1 MNATH
6 FSLIKRRRFSAMCAA
21 IAAAVV
27 LSITTISPTSVA
39 EPAEMKGVLIA
50 NGEEVELPYVYVWA
64 EEKGFYDPA
73 DPTWKILFV
82 AREVQERELGDP
94 VWDAAWVEIGITEMS
109 DIDGKRKLEIY
120 SQAISMSAKSGGVLS
135 GGTYPQFELE
145 GLGTERISGR
155 IYHTETQEFFD
166 KTYSYDFTF
175 SASLSDPNAPF
186 GEPLPADGGDPGRA
200 YLKWVETVHS
210 GDLDALRGI
219 IPPEMA
225 EQIDSVSPA
234 EAQEQFEFMQEVT
247 PTDVRILSGSTD
259 GKIAI
264 LEVEGMMEGEKVTL
278 QITMTRMGELWVP
291 TESSM

>member
-1 MNATH
+1 MNAAH
-6 FSLIKRRRFSAMCAA
+6 FPRIKHHWFNAACAA
-21 IAAAVV
+21 VAAVAL
-27 LSITTISPTSVA
+27 LSISTTLPTAAA
-39 EPAEMKGVLIA
+39 EPAETSGALIA
-50 NGEEVELPYVYVWA
+50 NGEEVELPYVYIWT
-64 EEKGFYDPA
+64 EEKGFYDSA
-73 DPTWKILFV
+73 DPAWKILFV
-82 AREVQERELGDP
+82 SREVKERELGDP
-94 VWDAAWVEIGITEMS
+94 VWDAASVEIGITERT
-109 DIDGKRKLEIY
+109 DFDGKRKLEIY
-120 SQAISMSAKSGGVLS
+120 LQAITLSADSGGVLS

-175 SASLSDPNAPF
+175 NASLSDPNAPF
-186 GEPLPADGGDPGRA
+186 GDPLPAGGGDPGRA

-225 EQIDSVSPA
+225 EQLDGVSPA
-234 EAQEQFEFMQEVT
+234 EAKEQFEFMQEVT

-259 GKIAI
+259 GEIAI

-278 QITMTRMGELWVP
+278 QITMTRMGEIWVP